1 MYLLSY
7 GQELI
12 MYYLLSKPG
21 EDTNKKDKSGG
32 KKYGNVAFHASRI
45 SRSYYQAVVID
56 KANNV
61 QDAIDVAYK
70 AYDSIIA
77 RNIGQDQYRFYV
89 WVETSGTGPP
99 SVWKT

>member
-1 MYLLSY
+1 
-7 GQELI
+7 

-21 EDTNKKDKSGG
+21 DDTSKMDNSVSNK
-32 KKYGNVAFHASRI
+32 YTNVAFHASRI
-45 SRSYYQAVVID
+45 SSSYYQAVLVD

-70 AYDSIIA
+70 AYDTIIA
-77 RNIGQDQYRFYV
+77 RNKGNDQYRFYV

>member
-1 MYLLSY
+1 M
-7 GQELI
+7 LI
-12 MYYLLSKPG
+12 RP
-21 EDTNKKDKSGG
+21 KKIL
-32 KKYGNVAFHASRI
+32 VL
-45 SRSYYQAVVID
+45 SRSCSNFMLQHVSRVVALAFLVD
-56 KANNV
+56 KENNV

-77 RNIGQDQYRFYV
+77 RNKGKDQYRFYV

>member
-1 MYLLSY
+1 
-7 GQELI
+7 

-21 EDTNKKDKSGG
+21 EDKNEKDKSNGN
-32 KKYGNVAFHASRI
+32 KYTNVAFHASRI
-45 SRSYYQAVVID
+45 SSNYYQAVLVD

-77 RNIGQDQYRFYV
+77 RNKGKDKYRFYV